1 MGMMID
7 GQWHSKEPASS
18 TASDTFQRA
27 QSVFRDWITADGG
40 PGPDGQTAQPAQANR
55 YHLYVSLACPWAH
68 RTLIMRELKGLQK
81 LISVSVVNP
90 IMGEQ
95 GWTFEPAQGVV
106 ADPVMDVQFLYQL
119 YAQANPQFT
128 GRITV
133 PVLWDKQRGTI
144 INNESAEIIRI
155 FNTAFDSLGANKVNM
170 APADLLPQIDQINA
184 HVYDTVNNGV
194 YKAGF
199 ARSQAAYDSAVHA
212 LFDSLDGL
220 ESRLAQ
226 QRYLTGTQLTEADWR
241 LFTTLIRFDPV
252 YVGHFKCNLRRLID
266 YPNLWNYMLEL
277 YQMPGVASTVSL
289 DHIKTHYYSSHQHLN
304 PSGIVPAG
312 PVLDLNGPH
321 GRGHLP
327 AQPGPLHIG
336 LQ

>member
-7 GQWHSKEPASS
+7 GQWHSKEPVSS
-18 TASDTFQRA
+18 TTSDTFQRA
-27 QSVFRDWITADGG
+27 QSAFRDWITADGG
-40 PGPDGQTAQPAQANR
+40 PGPDGQAAQPAQANR

-95 GWTFEPAQGVV
+95 GWTFEPADGVV
-106 ADPVMDVQFLYQL
+106 PDPVMDAQFLYQL
-119 YAQANPQFT
+119 YAKADPQFT

-133 PVLWDKQRGTI
+133 PVLWDKLRGTI

-155 FNTAFDSLGANKVNM
+155 FNTAFDSLGARELDM
-170 APADLLPQIDQINA
+170 APADLLAQIDQINA

-199 ARSQAAYDSAVHA
+199 ARSQAAYDTAVHA

-220 ESRLAQ
+220 EARLAQ
-226 QRYLTGTQLTEADWR
+226 QRYLTGTRLTEADWR

-252 YVGHFKCNLRRLID
+252 YVGHFKCNLRRLMD

-277 YQMPGVASTVSL
+277 YQMPGVAETVSL
-289 DHIKTHYYSSHQHLN
+289 DHIKTHYYSSHRHLN

-327 AQPGPLHIG
+327 VQPGPLHTG